1 MISEKIRND
10 FPMLQKHKN
19 LIYLDSAAT
28 SLKPMQ
34 VIDAVKNFYSEY
46 GMNIGRGNHHISQQA
61 TQKFEQARAN
71 IAKFINAKENELVF
85 TKNATEG
92 INLVA
97 TSLERGKMIGAGDEI
112 VISFMEHHANLV
124 PWQQLCLRT
133 GAKLKVVKLNKDYTL
148 DMDDLREKV
157 TRKTKVVGIAHCS
170 NTVATITPAQE
181 IAKIAHENNALFLAD
196 CAQSVPHMKV
206 DAKKLDADFMVFSSH
221 KMLGPT
227 GVGALYGKHELLE
240 KMPPFNFGGA
250 MISKVTFEK
259 TLFAKP
265 PQKFEPGTM
274 AIAEAIG
281 FSEAVNYLKRLGM
294 ENVYEHDRKL
304 LAHALQKMSGING
317 VKLHCPKNPEKQG
330 AVVLFEVEG
339 IDAVDLGVAVDEAR
353 NIAIRSGLH
362 CAEPIIS
369 SINPKG
375 LDRASFYFYNTI
387 EEIDIFAEQ
396 VTAISRAFK

>member
-1 MISEKIRND
+1 M
-10 FPMLQKHKN
+10 
-19 LIYLDSAAT
+19 
-28 SLKPMQ
+28 
-34 VIDAVKNFYSEY
+34 
-46 GMNIGRGNHHISQQA
+46 
-61 TQKFEQARAN
+61 
-71 IAKFINAKENELVF
+71 
-85 TKNATEG
+85 
-92 INLVA
+92 
-97 TSLERGKMIGAGDEI
+97 
-112 VISFMEHHANLV
+112 
-124 PWQQLCLRT
+124 RT
-133 GAKLKVVKLNKDYTL
+133 GAKLKVVKLNRDYTL

-196 CAQSVPHMKV
+196 CAQSVPHIKV

-227 GVGALYGKHELLE
+227 GIGALYGKAGLLE

-274 AIAEAIG
+274 PIAEAIG
-281 FSEAVNYLKRLGM
+281 FSEAVNYLKKLGM
-294 ENVYEHDRKL
+294 ENVHEHDRKL

-339 IDAVDLGVAVDEAR
+339 IDAVDLGVAVDESR